1 MEGSSLPR
9 PPHPHQR
16 REPLPWQAPKPPDED
31 AQASARVEA
40 LMRSPSYRLAE
51 EDVDYLQSDA
61 TRGVRLLVDY
71 QKTEDLLRRR
81 GIEHTIVVFGG
92 SRIREAGGAE
102 RRVRELRAA
111 LERGDDPEVRARL
124 ARAERLRENAVYYR
138 EAREFGRL
146 VGEFSRSTGA
156 RVVVVTGG
164 GPGVMEAA
172 NRGAYDA
179 GAETIGLNIDLPH
192 EQFPNP
198 YITPELCLRF
208 HYFAVRKLHF
218 MLRAKALVAF
228 PGGYGTLD
236 ELFEVLTLVQTR
248 KTPPIPVVLVCES
261 FWRRLIDFPFLLEQ
275 GLIDAEDHELFGY
288 AESGEEAWE
297 SILDWH
303 RANGTPLD
311 GVGNGQPAGG
321 PGGAGGAA

>member
-1 MEGSSLPR
+1 MGRMEGSSLPK
-9 PPHPHQR
+9 PPHPVRR

-31 AQASARVEA
+31 AEASARVEA
-40 LMRSPSYRLAE
+40 LLRAPSYRLAE
-51 EDVDYLQSDA
+51 EDVDFLRADA
-61 TRGVRLLVDY
+61 TRGVRLMIDY
-71 QKTEDLLRRR
+71 QKAQDQLERR
-81 GIEHTIVVFGG
+81 GVEHTIVVFGG
-92 SRIREAGGAE
+92 SRIREPEAAE

-111 LERGDDPEVRARL
+111 LERRDDPETRARL
-124 ARAERLRENAVYYR
+124 ARAERLRERAAYYR
-138 EAREFGRL
+138 EARALGRC
-146 VGEFSRSTGA
+146 VGDFSRSTGA
-156 RVVVVTGG
+156 RVVVMTGG
-164 GPGVMEAA
+164 GPGIMEAA

-179 GAETIGLNIDLPH
+179 GAETVGLNIDLPH

-248 KTPPIPVVLVCES
+248 KTPPIPVVLVCEE
-261 FWRRLIDFPFLLEQ
+261 FWRRLIDFPFLLEE

-297 SILDWH
+297 AILDWH
-303 RANGTPLD
+303 RANGTPLEGTASEGD
-311 GVGNGQPAGG
+311 SA
-321 PGGAGGAA
+321 